1 MASFARMTSDVTST
15 DGARAAL
22 GRPAAAYRSTSRQV
36 VYGAVRRLRPSQCP
50 PVLARKPIVDS
61 PDGPDEREADAVADA
76 VLAMPAPRPAGA
88 AGVMVQRKC
97 AGCEEEDEKAIQ
109 AKSAPGTDGRVPAD
123 VGAAVSAARQGGTA
137 LPRDTV
143 AYFGPRFGHDFSG
156 VRVHVGGDA
165 ASAAR
170 AVQARAYTIGNDIVF
185 GSGQYAPSTGEG
197 RRLLAHE
204 LAHTIQQAGDRHSG
218 SVLQR
223 LSPDFEVRDRSAQ
236 SAGTPGSVFFD
247 RNDSVIDPGED
258 AKLAAFAGVAL
269 STVTLKGFASEE
281 ESGRPA
287 LVNARLDAVAAR
299 LKAISP
305 GTGDPVKSP
314 DLVSGIGQIGYRDVR
329 RVEILV
335 AGAASSQPNC
345 LLGADI
351 PCGPAPNDFDRG
363 VDAAVNTLLPAAIAA
378 LDNPAVAP
386 AKDALL
392 LFGGAANAATV
403 KAGLI
408 KIKNQFPNMAPAIP
422 LNNQHAPGH
431 RCINTC
437 EGDVLAANKDV
448 GAKAR
453 MTVGPQYFALAD
465 PIEQGL
471 ALIHEGSHGAVGLAT
486 KDKAYEWQRLFNLN
500 PQALPPAV
508 ALANADSYARFVRLI
523 HDPAAPPANSVQD
536 VATALPAGSQREVLE
551 AMAWLEQ
558 WLVQGRLELRSL
570 YAAVNRA
577 AKAHAWAAA
586 DAFYRDYTMK
596 YVANRF
602 GLTKPPAVPKADD
615 QAAIAGIFD
624 RLFTLRRALTDGS
637 RTLKSGPAPS
647 VWEPGPGATV
657 SLSAQFLA
665 VPLRAKVETLL
676 ILIVNAAPFIE
687 AGRRTA
693 YIALVDDMS
702 TRYGGP

>member
-1 MASFARMTSDVTST
+1 MTSFARMTSDVTST
-15 DGARAAL
+15 DEARATL
-22 GRPAAAYRSTSRQV
+22 SRPADARRSAPRQV
-36 VYGAVRRLRPSQCP
+36 AYGAARRLRPSQCP
-50 PVLARKPIVDS
+50 PVLQRKPIVNS

-76 VLAMPAPRPAGA
+76 VLAMAAPVPAGA
-88 AGVMVQRKC
+88 ASVMVQRKC
-97 AGCEEEDEKAIQ
+97 AGCKEDEKAIQ
-109 AKSAPGTDGRVPAD
+109 AKNAPGTGGRIPTDA
-123 VGAAVSAARQGGTA
+123 GAAVSAARQGGTT

-165 ASAAR
+165 ANAAR

-185 GSGQYAPSTGEG
+185 GSGEYAPSTSEG

-204 LAHTIQQAGDRHSG
+204 LVHTIQQAGDRRSG

-223 LSPDFEVRDRSAQ
+223 LSPDFEVRGRPAQ

-247 RNDSVIDPGED
+247 RNSSVIDPAED
-258 AKLAAFAGVAL
+258 PKLAAFAGVAL

-281 ESGRPA
+281 EIGRPA
-287 LVNARLDAVAAR
+287 LVKARMDAVAAR

-305 GTGDPVKSP
+305 GPGDPVESP
-314 DLVSGIGQIGYRDVR
+314 DLVSGIGQLGYRDVR

-335 AGAASSQPNC
+335 AKAASSQPDC
-345 LLGADI
+345 HLGADI
-351 PCGPAPNDFDRG
+351 SCGPAPNDFDRG
-363 VDAAVNTLLPAAIAA
+363 VDAAVNTLLPAAITA

-403 KAGLI
+403 KANLI

-422 LNNQHAPGH
+422 LNNRTAHGH

-437 EGDVLAANKDV
+437 EGDVLASNQGV
-448 GAKAR
+448 GAAAR
-453 MTVGPQYFALAD
+453 MTVGPRYFALAD

-471 ALIHEGSHGAVGLAT
+471 VLIHEGSHGALSLAT
-486 KDKAYEWQRLFNLN
+486 KDKAYEWQRLFTLN
-500 PQALPPAV
+500 PPALPPAV

-523 HDPAAPPANSVQD
+523 HDPAALPASSVQD
-536 VATALPAGSQREVLE
+536 VTTALPAGSEREVLE
-551 AMAWLEQ
+551 AVAWLEQ

-577 AKAHAWAAA
+577 TKAHAWAAD
-586 DAFYRDYTMK
+586 DAFFRDNTMK
-596 YVANRF
+596 YVANQF

-615 QAAIAGIFD
+615 QAAIAGLFD
-624 RLFTLRRALTDGS
+624 RLFKLRLALTGGGL
-637 RTLKSGPAPS
+637 TLKSGPGPS
-647 VWEPGPGATV
+647 VWEPGPGANV

-665 VPLRAKVETLL
+665 VPLAAKVQTLL
-676 ILIVNAAPFIE
+676 IMIINAAPFIE
-687 AGRRTA
+687 AGRRWA
-693 YIALVDDMS
+693 YIGLVRDMS
-702 TRYGGP
+702 ARYGGP